1 MGLCNWMGWTNKINQ
16 VENKTKQYLFF
27 LTNWLC
33 EVTVMSRMN
42 FYLEKYFHH
51 LLFRRGKNH
60 GTRNTWREKSTSKEM
75 RETSIFMFQWIQY
88 PFSWWFVL
96 LDISGPRRGSYYRER
111 DIFTRFCFF
120 SLVHWAI
127 QYECVLSFQL
137 FFHLVCI
144 WHSRPQAWIS
154 WGKINRGPPH
164 LTEVV
169 ITIIMICTNPATGL
183 IRSVK
188 CSRGSQS
195 ASQLVW

>member
-1 MGLCNWMGWTNKINQ
+1 MSIICYFGGGKKNMGQETLGEKNLLAKKWEKHPSLCFNEFNIHFHDD
-16 VENKTKQYLFF
+16 LFC
-27 LTNWLC
+27 LT
-33 EVTVMSRMN
+33 SAD
-42 FYLEKYFHH
+42 
-51 LLFRRGKNH
+51 
-60 GTRNTWREKSTSKEM
+60 REGEAITE
-75 RETSIFMFQWIQY
+75 
-88 PFSWWFVL
+88 
-96 LDISGPRRGSYYRER
+96 RER
-111 DIFTRFCFF
+111 DIHKVLFLFVG
-120 SLVHWAI
+120 SLSYTIWMCA
-127 QYECVLSFQL
+127 LFPTF